1 MAIVLVVDDDSLQR
15 NILKVILS
23 DEGYETHIA
32 SSGDE
37 ALRIAKTLEPD
48 VVLTDL
54 WMRDMDGMELMEKLR
69 LQEYTPEIIIMSAF
83 GGILPIMEAVEKGEC
98 RYIEKPLEKD
108 NVLLNI
114 KQALERH
121 RKISE
126 TEDLKD

>member
-1 MAIVLVVDDDSLQR
+1 MAIVLVVDDDLFQR

-23 DEGYETHIA
+23 EEGYETHVA
-32 SSGDE
+32 SSGNE
-37 ALRIAKTLEPD
+37 ALRIAKTLNPD

-54 WMRDMDGMELMEKLR
+54 RMSNMDGMELMKKLKF
-69 LQEYTPEIIIMSAF
+69 QVYTPEIIIMSSF
-83 GGILPIMEAVEKGEC
+83 GGILPLIEAVGKGVC

-114 KQALERH
+114 KQALKRH

-126 TEDLKD
+126 TEGLKD

>member
-1 MAIVLVVDDDSLQR
+1 MAILLVVDDDPLQR

-23 DEGYETHIA
+23 DEGYETHVA

-54 WMRDMDGMELMEKLR
+54 WMGDMDGMELMKKLR
-69 LQEYTPEIIIMSAF
+69 SQVYTPEIIIMSAF
-83 GGILPIMEAVEKGEC
+83 GGILPIMEAVGKGEC

-108 NVLLNI
+108 NILLSI

-121 RKISE
+121 RKISKS
-126 TEDLKD
+126 EDLKD